1 MLKHLALIAMAA
13 GLVIA
18 VGYADQTNNKVTI
31 PVQKTSP
38 TDGKQMFQSYC
49 APCHGAEGRGNGPA
63 ARALKNQP
71 TDLTSLARNNHGK
84 FPDTHVISVLQFGS
98 EISAHG
104 SVEMPV
110 WGPILRNMNV
120 ANNQEKDLRM
130 SNLTRYLEHL
140 QVK

>member
-1 MLKHLALIAMAA
+1 MLKHLPLIAMAA
-13 GLVIA
+13 GLALA
-18 VGYADQTNNKVTI
+18 VGYADQTTSKVTI

-38 TDGKQMFQSYC
+38 TDGKQMFTSYC

-63 ARALKNQP
+63 ARALKTQP
-71 TDLTSLARNNHGK
+71 VDLTSLARNNHGK

-98 EISAHG
+98 EIPAHG

-110 WGPILRNMNV
+110 WGPILRGMNV
-120 ANNQEKDLRM
+120 ANNQEKDLQL
-130 SNLTRYLEHL
+130 SNLTRYLQQL